1 MTFIDQTSISIAV
14 PQIQRELGLSTSGV
28 QSIGAACLRRASR
41 LKLLCQATR
50 LTSW

>member
-28 QSIGAACLRRASR
+28 QSIGAAYLRRASR

-50 LTSW
+50 LTAW